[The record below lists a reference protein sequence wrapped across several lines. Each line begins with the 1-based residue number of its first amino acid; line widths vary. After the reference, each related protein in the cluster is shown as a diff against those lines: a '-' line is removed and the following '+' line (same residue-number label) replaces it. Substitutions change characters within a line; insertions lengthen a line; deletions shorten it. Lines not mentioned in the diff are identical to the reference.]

1 MLPSP
6 VGVDGERDT
15 PEEAIREVCKV
26 VSGLTTASSVLGVAD
41 TDKLG
46 ADDVPAIVAPIIPD
60 ARLACDVVAG
70 IPAANDGATDG
81 AGGEVEV
88 SVAVVSG
95 GTTIVGTFGADTD
108 GTVTVNKVSV
118 DISTAT
124 EEMSAPFPSN
134 PTGGPIII
142 ELVKVA
148 S

>member
-1 MLPSP
+1 MVPSP
-6 VGVDGERDT
+6 VGVDGEGDT
-15 PEEAIREVCKV
+15 AEEAVSEICKV
-26 VSGLTTASSVLGVAD
+26 VAGLTTVSSVLGGVV
-41 TDKLG
+41 TDKLAVDG
-46 ADDVPAIVAPIIPD
+46 VPVAVSPIISD

-70 IPAANDGATDG
+70 IPAANDGAIGG

-95 GTTIVGTFGADTD
+95 GTTIVGTFGADND

-118 DISTAT
+118 DISTST
-124 EEMSAPFPSN
+124 GEMSAPFPSS